1 MPERFINLRSMLDE
15 LERELEALDTLDEA
29 TRARLEE
36 TKRDIQAALEKNEP
50 AEVEH
55 ESFIERLNDAA
66 QDFETS
72 HPRLTVTIGRI
83 VDALA
88 QLGI

>member
-1 MPERFINLRSMLDE
+1 MPERLDRLRATLDE
-15 LERELEALDTLDEA
+15 LDRELEALDTLDDA

-36 TKRDIQAALEKNEP
+36 TKRDIQAALEKQQPE
-50 AEVEH
+50 EVEH

-66 QDFETS
+66 QEFETS
-72 HPRLTVTIGRI
+72 HPRLTAAVGRI